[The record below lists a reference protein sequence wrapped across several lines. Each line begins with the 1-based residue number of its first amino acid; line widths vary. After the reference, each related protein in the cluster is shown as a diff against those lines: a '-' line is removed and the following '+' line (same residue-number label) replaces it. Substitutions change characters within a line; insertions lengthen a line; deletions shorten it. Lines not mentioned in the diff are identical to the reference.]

1 MKRRL
6 KISSLLCVAL
16 PLTLQADCLSGDEV
30 AQNSDV
36 TLYEQVSYVNKQASA
51 RQIAGKNPYT
61 RHNGYQEAGIGINSG
76 CSIIDNTLELK
87 LNLYGINEYALKPA
101 GKFETDD
108 SRTRALINRLS
119 LVYSASDSVQFEAGK
134 FAAPSGMFFCVHL
147 LICKRVITPD
157 SSRHVCTIPK

>member
-1 MKRRL
+1 MSINRL
-6 KISSLLCVAL
+6 R
-16 PLTLQADCLSGDEV
+16 PADC
-30 AQNSDV
+30 
-36 TLYEQVSYVNKQASA
+36 
-51 RQIAGKNPYT
+51 RQNPYT

-76 CSIIDNTLELK
+76 CSIIDNTLDLK

-134 FAAPSGMFFCVHL
+134 FAAPSGMFFCVRL
-147 LICKRVITPD
+147 LICKRIITPD
-157 SSRHVCTIPK
+157 SSRRVCTIPK